1 MLKLKLTGIHEDGDM
16 LLLEAADGSTYLL
29 PIDQNLRQSI
39 ARAKRIAPQRSS
51 LTGSFG
57 PREIQNRFRQGATVE
72 EIAAESGWEPER
84 VRRYEWPIVAERA
97 NIIRTAQASRLS
109 PAPGQQG
116 PSGRLLDLFQ
126 EVARAYGFAEAAQDW
141 NTWQQESGQW
151 TVTLDLAMTPELAAT
166 LPSGLSFPARWTFN
180 PANQGLYASNEA
192 AYFVMGQPLTG
203 QGSKP
208 ASLENQQAQPTEEQQ
223 QQQTEPEETQP
234 ATSQLEAE
242 THQTQREQEQL
253 QAARSFDPASERKLA
268 DLLERAR
275 RSGKQVAEPQQVE
288 APQAPSAESAP
299 VQSPLETKQEET
311 EAPQASQGFSLA
323 EDQEEPADQVEPQE
337 SQLVAEEGSDLPE
350 SAPAEP
356 QAVSDQETADAQ
368 AQEAKPAAR
377 PSTSGRRTSVPSWD
391 DIIFGNQ
398 RR

>member
-39 ARAKRIAPQRSS
+39 ARAKRITPQRSS

-97 NIIRTAQASRLS
+97 NIIRTAQASHLS

-192 AYFVMGQPLTG
+192 AYFVMGQPLSG

-208 ASLENQQAQPTEEQQ
+208 ASLENQQAQPAEE

-275 RSGKQVAEPQQVE
+275 RSGKQVTEPQQVE
-288 APQAPSAESAP
+288 APQAA
-299 VQSPLETKQEET
+299 
-311 EAPQASQGFSLA
+311 LA
-323 EDQEEPADQVEPQE
+323 ETADALSSETSQEQAEVEVPEVPQE
-337 SQLVAEEGSDLPE
+337 ADLPALQEDKEEKQLAVEEKDSQLAER
-350 SAPAEP
+350 AQAEP
-356 QAVSDQETADAQ
+356 QAVSDQETADTQ

>member
-39 ARAKRIAPQRSS
+39 ARAKRITPQRSS

-166 LPSGLSFPARWTFN
+166 LPSGLNFPARWTFN

-208 ASLENQQAQPTEEQQ
+208 ANLENQQAQPAEEQQ
-223 QQQTEPEETQP
+223 QTELEETQP
-234 ATSQLEAE
+234 ATSQLEVE
-242 THQTQREQEQL
+242 TQQTQREQEQL

-288 APQAPSAESAP
+288 APQAA
-299 VQSPLETKQEET
+299 
-311 EAPQASQGFSLA
+311 LA
-323 EDQEEPADQVEPQE
+323 ETSDALSSETSQEQTEVEVPEVPQE
-337 SQLVAEEGSDLPE
+337 ADLPALQEDKEEKQLAVEEKDSQLAER
-350 SAPAEP
+350 AQAEP

>member
-39 ARAKRIAPQRSS
+39 ARAKRITPQRSS

-166 LPSGLSFPARWTFN
+166 LPSNLSFPARWTFN

-192 AYFVMGQPLTG
+192 AYFVMGQPLSG

-208 ASLENQQAQPTEEQQ
+208 ASLENQQAQPAEE

-288 APQAPSAESAP
+288 APQAA
-299 VQSPLETKQEET
+299 
-311 EAPQASQGFSLA
+311 LA
-323 EDQEEPADQVEPQE
+323 EAADSLSSETSQEQAEVEVPEVPQE
-337 SQLVAEEGSDLPE
+337 ADLPALQEDKEEKQLAVEEKDSQLAER
-350 SAPAEP
+350 AQAEP

>member
-39 ARAKRIAPQRSS
+39 ARAKRITPQRSS

-166 LPSGLSFPARWTFN
+166 LPSGLNFPARWTFN

-208 ASLENQQAQPTEEQQ
+208 ANLENQQAQPAEEQQ
-223 QQQTEPEETQP
+223 QTELEETQP

-242 THQTQREQEQL
+242 TQQTQREQEQL

-288 APQAPSAESAP
+288 APQAA
-299 VQSPLETKQEET
+299 
-311 EAPQASQGFSLA
+311 LA
-323 EDQEEPADQVEPQE
+323 ETSDALSSETSQEQTEVEVPEVPQE
-337 SQLVAEEGSDLPE
+337 ADLPALQEDKEEKQLAVEEKDSQLAER
-350 SAPAEP
+350 AQAEP

>member
-39 ARAKRIAPQRSS
+39 ARAKRITPQRSS
-51 LTGSFG
+51 LTGCFG

-192 AYFVMGQPLTG
+192 AYFVMGQPLSG

-208 ASLENQQAQPTEEQQ
+208 ASLENQQAQPAEEQQ
-223 QQQTEPEETQP
+223 QTKPEETQP

-288 APQAPSAESAP
+288 APQAA
-299 VQSPLETKQEET
+299 
-311 EAPQASQGFSLA
+311 LA
-323 EDQEEPADQVEPQE
+323 ETADSLSSETSQEQAEVEVPEVPQE
-337 SQLVAEEGSDLPE
+337 ADLPALQEDKEEKQLAVEEKDSQLAER
-350 SAPAEP
+350 AQAEP